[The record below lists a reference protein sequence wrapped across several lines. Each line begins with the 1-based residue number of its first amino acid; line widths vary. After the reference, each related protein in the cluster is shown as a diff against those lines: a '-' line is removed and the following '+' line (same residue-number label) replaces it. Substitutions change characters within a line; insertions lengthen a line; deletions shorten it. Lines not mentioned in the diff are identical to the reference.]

1 MNILIIEDDIYLAE
15 RLKKVFE
22 KKLISNRINILHDY
36 ESFVRELPVI
46 DSYDLV
52 LTDILLGEL
61 HDKTGIDVINTIR
74 KKNIKVPVVVISSF
88 WELEW
93 LEKAFD
99 SGASDYIIKPFRLK
113 ELELRVLKW
122 FRIYFC
128 SFRFGKNRQVNYHGL
143 EYRLDENEFF
153 YNGKQLVL
161 TRKSKYL
168 LSIFLSKPEKVFKE
182 SYLIEKIWGDIL
194 LIVNRNL
201 RVSILRLKKDLDTYG
216 LWNWIQNVRGEGYML
231 LSQDM

>member
-88 WELEW
+88 
-93 LEKAFD
+93 
-99 SGASDYIIKPFRLK
+99 
-113 ELELRVLKW
+113 
-122 FRIYFC
+122 
-128 SFRFGKNRQVNYHGL
+128 
-143 EYRLDENEFF
+143 
-153 YNGKQLVL
+153 
-161 TRKSKYL
+161 
-168 LSIFLSKPEKVFKE
+168 
-182 SYLIEKIWGDIL
+182 
-194 LIVNRNL
+194 
-201 RVSILRLKKDLDTYG
+201 
-216 LWNWIQNVRGEGYML
+216 
-231 LSQDM
+231 